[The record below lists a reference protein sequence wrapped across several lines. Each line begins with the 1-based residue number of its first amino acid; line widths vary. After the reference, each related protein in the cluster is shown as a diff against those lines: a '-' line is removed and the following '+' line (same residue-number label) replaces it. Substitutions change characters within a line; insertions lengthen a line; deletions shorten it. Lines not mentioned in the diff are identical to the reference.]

1 VKERSLVTL
10 YATVLAFVA
19 LQFSTSLAAQVLS
32 PQQPEEPVTASE
44 NAAVVLPEAPIPQAA
59 LQSAQAAAQAP
70 ASTSA
75 QQTATPIPPAQPCTV
90 SQPAVADAAPASPA
104 AGAAASDCPP
114 ATGVDPADAK
124 EKAHEEAE
132 RELKVEEKQRLLGV
146 MPQFQVV
153 MGGKAVPLT
162 GGEKWRLALH
172 SAIDPFY
179 IGWALVIG
187 GGYAELVG
195 SHNGYGWGADGYI
208 KRVGANYAD
217 NVNGALIGNA
227 LLPQLLHQDPRYFR
241 KGTGSIKSRFLYAA
255 ASTVICHGDN
265 GKWQPNVSNV
275 LGNFISGGISN
286 AYYPENERGMV
297 LTIENGISVTLFGA
311 LGGQILEFG
320 PDLQRLVKKRRHHP
334 APPAPAPGTASTPAL
349 PASPSTQPDS
359 H

>member
-1 VKERSLVTL
+1 M
-10 YATVLAFVA
+10 
-19 LQFSTSLAAQVLS
+19 QTS
-32 PQQPEEPVTASE
+32 QQPERPITASE
-44 NAAVVLPEAPIPQAA
+44 AAALVLPEAPIPHVA
-59 LQSAQAAAQAP
+59 LQIAQADTAQTP

-75 QQTATPIPPAQPCTV
+75 PQTTMPGPSAQPCTAPT
-90 SQPAVADAAPASPA
+90 SQETGTAAANAAPASAPT
-104 AGAAASDCPP
+104 GAAASGCPS
-114 ATGVDPADAK
+114 ATEVDPADAK

-179 IGWALVIG
+179 IGWAFVIG

-255 ASTVICHGDN
+255 MSTVVCRGDN
-265 GKWQPNVSNV
+265 GKRQPNVSNV

-286 AYYPENERGMV
+286 AYYPEKERGMV

-320 PDLQRLVKKRRHHP
+320 PDLQRLAKKGRHHP
-334 APPAPAPGTASTPAL
+334 ASAGVPSTVPTPAP
-349 PASPSTQPDS
+349 
-359 H
+359 